1 MTTDPACATPATV
14 HPVPA
19 AGDEL
24 TGWYT
29 AGAWQAAELGLA
41 AARGAGAVSFT
52 RIDPPWPRD
61 AMKRWARQRLAT
73 GNAFNTIRAG
83 AQAFKRFSG
92 FLGDCQPPVQQ
103 PAGHQP
109 CAARAVPRLDGA
121 AAPDSTKTLS
131 RVLLRT
137 FPEDNRRYNW
147 LPGIPAGGGHLPD
160 EICARRRALP
170 RFIPVRD
177 EPAGV
182 L

>member
-52 RIDPPWPRD
+52 RIDPP
-61 AMKRWARQRLAT
+61 
-73 GNAFNTIRAG
+73 G

-182 L
+182 R